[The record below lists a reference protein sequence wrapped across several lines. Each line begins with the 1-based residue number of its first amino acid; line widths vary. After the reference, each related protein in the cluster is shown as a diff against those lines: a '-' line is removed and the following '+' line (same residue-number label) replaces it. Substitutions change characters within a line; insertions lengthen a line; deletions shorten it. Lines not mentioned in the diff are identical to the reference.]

1 MMDVSDLSEL
11 NTSVDFKV
19 ELLIDEMVIDS
30 IN

>member
-1 MMDVSDLSEL
+1 MDVSDLSEL